1 MERQDQMRE
10 QNVNLHLNLQYL
22 SESDDFLNEWIFVE
36 SRPIAPGELT
46 FAHVVRWD

>member
-10 QNVNLHLNLQYL
+10 QNVNLHLHLQHL
-22 SESDDFLNEWIFVE
+22 SEGDDFLNEWNQDQLHQGSI
-36 SRPIAPGELT
+36 T